1 MTGRIARISGRLVNV
16 PGRRWW
22 IVAVVLVGLV
32 LFVAGR
38 GDLARMGRS
47 FLAADWRW
55 AAVALG
61 LLLLCLLLHSLALTL
76 IIRAYGDV
84 RPRLRDAFSST
95 SIGLLA
101 NAIVPVRVGGLLN
114 PYVLFLLLRRRG
126 ALVPFATT
134 LGMTVTEQLFSAA
147 TFVLLGLGFVSTVAA
162 PSWALPA
169 LITCGVL
176 LALGLGGASWLQ
188 TYRRRHPA
196 NPFLSSVAADGA
208 AGASSATATPVHS
221 GWRGAL
227 RGIAPHFLD
236 SQRILARP
244 LSALA
249 LAGVQVLAW
258 FVQLAAA
265 FAVLHAFHLGGAGW
279 RAAVLVI
286 VLTNLIGIMPLT
298 PGNVG
303 TFQVAAA
310 AALAAYGVPAG
321 PALAFALGLQAMQLL
336 VAIVAG
342 LFSLSLQDLTL
353 AEMAAKSRHATAML
367 RRGEPVPPP
376 VDSPAG

>member
-1 MTGRIARISGRLVNV
+1 M
-16 PGRRWW
+16 
-22 IVAVVLVGLV
+22 VAVLAGLV

-38 GDLARMGRS
+38 GDLARMWRS
-47 FLAADWRW
+47 FVAADWRW

-188 TYRRRHPA
+188 AYRRRHPA
-196 NPFLSSVAADGA
+196 NVFLSSVATDGAADGA
-208 AGASSATATPVHS
+208 ADGSTATAAPAHS

-236 SQRILARP
+236 SQRILGRP

-249 LAGVQVLAW
+249 LAGLQVLAW
-258 FVQLAAA
+258 LVQLAAA

-376 VDSPAG
+376 ADFPAG